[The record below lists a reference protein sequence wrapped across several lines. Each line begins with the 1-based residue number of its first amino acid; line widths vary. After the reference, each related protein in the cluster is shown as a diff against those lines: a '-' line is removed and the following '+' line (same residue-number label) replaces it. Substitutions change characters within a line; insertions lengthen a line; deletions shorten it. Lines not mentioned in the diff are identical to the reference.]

1 MKSLFIIRLKHKS
14 NKNKI
19 KNSRRRIDSEKVKKY
34 IKMTVPIINNNY
46 YNNINYL
53 KIKTQNLYLTH

>member
-46 YNNINYL
+46 YNNINDL
-53 KIKTQNLYLTH
+53 KIKT